1 MRLRML
7 ALAIARVVEHRR
19 RRPGASKGF
28 VVANVNPASPGVG
41 FAFGENWHGSVVA
54 VQPLG
59 RHDVGFDETQQRIER
74 R

>member
-41 FAFGENWHGSVVA
+41 FAFGQHRHGRVVA
-54 VQPLG
+54 MQPLC
-59 RHDVGFDETQQRIER
+59 RHDMGFDQTQQRIER